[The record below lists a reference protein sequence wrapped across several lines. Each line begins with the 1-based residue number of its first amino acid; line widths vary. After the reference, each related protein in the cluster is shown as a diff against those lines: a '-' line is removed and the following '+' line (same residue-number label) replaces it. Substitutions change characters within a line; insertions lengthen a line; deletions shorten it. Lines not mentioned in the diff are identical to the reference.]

1 MESDNEENKQR
12 QLEEIEALNSIYE
25 EDFLLESGQSLT
37 IRVGKEEKVTVTLPP
52 SYPASAPPTYSL
64 TAPRLSPAEKS
75 ELAAALAQ
83 LYLDNAGECVV
94 FHWAE
99 HLRTFLQTRDIRP
112 DDSPPDQTDPVVENI
127 SLALEESRIEV
138 CPEIVTGE
146 VLEDRK
152 SVFQAHTATVHS
164 PEEVKLVLNKLLT
177 NKKIAQA
184 THNILAFRIFL
195 PEKKIWLSD
204 CDDDGED
211 AAGGRLLH
219 LLEILDVTNR
229 LVVVSRWFGGIKLGP
244 DRFKLINNA
253 ARHVLKTVV
262 SDLGKEEKTKK
273 KKK

>member
-1 MESDNEENKQR
+1 VS
-12 QLEEIEALNSIYE
+12 
-25 EDFLLESGQSLT
+25 ESGHSLT
-37 IRVGKEEKVTVTLPP
+37 IRVGEEEKVTVSFPP

-94 FHWAE
+94 FHWTE
-99 HLRTFLQTRDIRP
+99 HLRTFLQTRDIP
-112 DDSPPDQTDPVVENI
+112 SHDSPLDQTDPEVENI
-127 SLALEESRIEV
+127 SLALEESRIEL

-152 SVFQAHTATVHS
+152 SVFQAHTASVHS
-164 PEEVKLVLNKLLT
+164 PEEVKLVLSKLLT

-229 LVVVSRWFGGIKLGP
+229 LVVEQGDTINRQFRSRIGSPG
-244 DRFKLINNA
+244 LIPGRPTPNCVC
-253 ARHVLKTVV
+253 RCDCCPCCPCEDDQYQYVDT
-262 SDLGKEEKTKK
+262 
-273 KKK
+273 